1 MAKDQ
6 DQNEVNDNSPDVTGK
21 PAVPGVS
28 PTNQPPEGVTT
39 RDDAL
44 DAGVPMV
51 ETSGPEPVGPEDALG
66 SGPKRGDYT
75 NRIGPDSYNPHESVL
90 QEDGTVKLVPQR
102 PRAEEIGDTPGEK
115 GGVTNA
121 SESKTD

>member
-1 MAKDQ
+1 
-6 DQNEVNDNSPDVTGK
+6 
-21 PAVPGVS
+21 
-28 PTNQPPEGVTT
+28 
-39 RDDAL
+39 
-44 DAGVPMV
+44 MV

-66 SGPKRGDYT
+66 QGPKRGDYT
-75 NRIGPDSYNPHESVL
+75 GRIGPDSYNPHESVR

-121 SESKTD
+121 SESSTD